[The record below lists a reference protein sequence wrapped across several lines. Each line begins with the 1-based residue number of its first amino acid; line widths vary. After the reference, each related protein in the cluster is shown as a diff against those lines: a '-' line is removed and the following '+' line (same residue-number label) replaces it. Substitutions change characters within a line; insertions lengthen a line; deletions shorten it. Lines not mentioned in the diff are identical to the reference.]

1 MRCCVPHTAVWCGF
15 AAANVPGSGSAPVRR
30 GPRVRAS
37 ALAAALALA
46 AVPARAQQPA
56 PATPTA
62 ATVPDTPLQMRY
74 RAAADRLIDA
84 ALADSAAWQKMAR
97 ITDTYGHRLAGSAA
111 LERALDDIL
120 ASMRQDGLENVHAEP
135 AMVPHWVR
143 GEESAELIEPRRA
156 PLPMLGLGGSVGTA
170 RGGITAEVLVVSSFE
185 ELTRRAAD
193 ARGKIV
199 LFDEV
204 WQGYGRTVQYR
215 GGAANAAAR
224 VGAVA
229 ALIRSVTPHALRT
242 PHTGAMHYDSAGT
255 RIPSAALTVEDAMM
269 LHRMQDRGQ
278 RVVVHLTMGART
290 LPDSP
295 SQNVMGEIR
304 GTERPDEVVVIGGH
318 TDSWDV
324 GSGAMDDMGGVVVAW
339 EAVRLMQRLGLRPR
353 RTVRVV
359 GWVNEENGTRGGEA
373 YRDAHRAQLAD
384 HVLAIES
391 DGGVFRPSG
400 FGFTGSDSALAI
412 VRQIGGLL
420 RRIGADTVTNGG
432 GGTDIGPIT
441 ALGVPA
447 MGLNDDGTRY
457 FWYHHTN
464 ADTPDK
470 LDPREMAQCVAA
482 MAVMAYVVADL
493 PEKLPRG
500 R

>member
-1 MRCCVPHTAVWCGF
+1 MRCCARHTAEWSRC
-15 AAANVPGSGSAPVRR
+15 A
-30 GPRVRAS
+30 

-46 AVPARAQQPA
+46 AAPARAQQPA
-56 PATPTA
+56 PAAPA
-62 ATVPDTPLQMRY
+62 APAAAPAPDTPLQARY

-84 ALADSAAWQKMAR
+84 ALADSTAWQKMAR
-97 ITDTYGHRLAGSAA
+97 LTDTYGHRLAGSAA
-111 LERALDDIL
+111 LERALDDIV

-143 GEESAELIEPRRA
+143 GEESAELIAPRRA

-170 RGGITAEVLVVSSFE
+170 RGGITAEVLVVATFD

-242 PHTGAMHYDSAGT
+242 PHTGAMHYDSAVT
-255 RIPSAALTVEDAMM
+255 RVPVAALTVEDAMM

-290 LPDSP
+290 LPDAP

-324 GSGAMDDMGGVVVAW
+324 GQGAMDDMGGVVVAW

-373 YRDAHRAQLAD
+373 YRDAHRDQLGD

-400 FGFTGSDSALAI
+400 FGFSGSDSAMAI

-420 RRIGADTVTNGG
+420 RRIGADTVTTGG

-447 MGLNDDGTRY
+447 MGLETDGPRY
-457 FWYHHTN
+457 FWYHHTS

-482 MAVMAYVVADL
+482 MAVMAFVVADL